1 MGSTITMLSEVRS
14 VDAAA
19 SRKSTWVKM
28 GGLAVLG
35 VCLVAVALVQNGG
48 VFTSLAGSSS
58 FTQLYD
64 ASVYSAKPTLN
75 PTPAPSV
82 NIGGEPVIMAGSYIT
97 ESTNKTISDLQVKA
111 QKDMAMVQAITR
123 DIHRNK
129 QHQDDT
135 QAGSVPHA
143 GFDGKTGVFFLPKKF
158 DGVQK
163 DLSAYERLESGGV
176 HGTKAEVRAFKQG
189 LRG

>member
-75 PTPAPSV
+75 PTPAPTV

-97 ESTNKTISDLQVKA
+97 ESTNKTVSKLQLEAK
-111 QKDMAMVQAITR
+111 KDMEMVNAITR
-123 DIHRNK
+123 DIHRNS
-129 QHQDDT
+129 QHQDDM
-135 QAGSVPHA
+135 QAGAGLNA
-143 GFDGKTGVFFLPKKF
+143 GFDGATNIFYVPKKF
-158 DGVQK
+158 DGVQH
-163 DLSAYERLESGGV
+163 DLSAYGKLAGGGI
-176 HGTKAEVRAFKQG
+176 HGTPAEIAEIKKSI
-189 LRG
+189 RG

>member
-75 PTPAPSV
+75 PTPAPTV

-97 ESTNKTISDLQVKA
+97 ESPNKTVSKLQLEAK
-111 QKDMAMVQAITR
+111 KDMEMVNAITR
-123 DIHRNK
+123 DIHRNN
-129 QHQDDT
+129 QHQDDM
-135 QAGSVPHA
+135 QAGASTNA
-143 GFDGKTGVFFLPKKF
+143 GFDGHTGIFFVPKKF
-158 DGVQK
+158 DGVPH
-163 DLSAYERLESGGV
+163 DLSAYGKLAGGGI
-176 HGTKAEVRAFKQG
+176 HGTPAEIAQIKASI
-189 LRG
+189 RG